1 MAKERTR
8 TRINSKADSLPE
20 DIKAHVDEMIIDT
33 SNTYQDIADWVK
45 EQGYEVSKSSIGR
58 YAIRTTGATQ
68 RLIEAQ
74 KQTEALV
81 NVIKKNPDVDY
92 TDAGLMMLMDGL
104 VKNLTVA
111 EEEFDQMPLDKAGRL
126 ITAISRTKAYKDRV
140 KQDMKKKTELAFQ
153 GMESELMA
161 AIKSDPS
168 LAKELK
174 SVLERAKEKMMQDD

>member
-1 MAKERTR
+1 MANERTR
-8 TRINSKADSLPE
+8 TRINSKVDSLPE
-20 DIKAHVDEMIIDT
+20 EIRLQVDEMIIDT
-33 SNTYQDIADWVK
+33 SNTYQEISDWVK
-45 EQGYEVSKSSIGR
+45 EQGYEISKSSIGR
-58 YAIRTTGATQ
+58 YAIRTTATTQ

-81 NVIKKNPDVDY
+81 NVVKRNPDIDY

-104 VKNLTVA
+104 VKKLATA
-111 EEEFDQMPLDKAGRL
+111 EEEFDSMPLDKAGRL
-126 ITAISRTKAYKDRV
+126 ITAISRTKVYKDRV
-140 KQDMKKKTELAFQ
+140 KQDMKNKVELAFQ
-153 GMESELMA
+153 GMESELMV